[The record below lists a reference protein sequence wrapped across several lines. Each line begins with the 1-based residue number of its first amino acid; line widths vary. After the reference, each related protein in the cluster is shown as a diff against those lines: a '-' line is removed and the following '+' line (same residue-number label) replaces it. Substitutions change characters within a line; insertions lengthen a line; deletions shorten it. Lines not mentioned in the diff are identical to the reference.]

1 MLAFIQVVQL
11 AKAAGAS
18 KIIGVASKSKCQSV
32 VDNGADVCLDYGAP
46 SFEEDLIKATER
58 KVDVFFDNVGGL
70 VLDAALL
77 CMAKQGRISVCGA
90 ISGYQSIGGD
100 RSQAYALKNHTM
112 ILRSVLTVKGFI
124 VLPPYTSQEELGK
137 AVAELGKAVM
147 EGKVKTRSVFRVL
160 APAVFVHADPF
171 LLSLVPSASTSSPKR
186 ASSTSLRLFMAS

>member
-1 MLAFIQVVQL
+1 MHTRIHQVVQL

-32 VDNGADVCLDYGAP
+32 VDNGADVCLDYGAS

-70 VLDAALL
+70 VLDAALV

-90 ISGYQSIGGD
+90 ISGYQNIGGD
-100 RSQAYALKNHTM
+100 KSQVYALKNHTM

-124 VLPPYTSQEELGK
+124 VMPPFTSQEELGK
-137 AVAELGKAVM
+137 AVAELGKAVI

-160 APAVFVHADPF
+160 APAAFI
-171 LLSLVPSASTSSPKR
+171 
-186 ASSTSLRLFMAS
+186 